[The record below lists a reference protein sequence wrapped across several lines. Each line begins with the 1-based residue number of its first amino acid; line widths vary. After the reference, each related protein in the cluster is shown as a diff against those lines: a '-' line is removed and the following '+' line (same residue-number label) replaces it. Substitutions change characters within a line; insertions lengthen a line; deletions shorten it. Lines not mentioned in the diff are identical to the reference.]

1 MSTKQVVFKKLS
13 RDKSVG
19 IYMGKRDFVDHC
31 DFVEPVD
38 GVVIV
43 DPKLLQGK
51 KAFVVL
57 CCTFRYGRDD
67 DDNVL
72 GIKFCRELHRSSQQV
87 FPPLLD
93 RERNVHT
100 GLQEKLLHKLGCNA
114 YPFFFEFPDNLPC
127 SVALQPAPTDVGK
140 KCAVEF
146 EVKAFCAKGHDD
158 KVQKRSSVSLAIRKV
173 QYAPERGGAPPSVE
187 LSREFGASEKA
198 LHVEACLE
206 KQTYYHG
213 EPIGVHVN
221 ISNGSSKTVKNIIV
235 MVEQVANV
243 VLYSNDSY
251 AETVATVETPDT
263 VESGASLQATYTI
276 LPLLANNRKQRGIAL
291 DGKLKHEDTNLASSS
306 IVKDGVLPEVLGI
319 LVSYRLL
326 VKLVVGGSDEELVF
340 QDFRRGDLKGVADN
354 ADEGSASPAEP

>member
-31 DFVEPVD
+31 DFVEPV
-38 GVVIV
+38 G
-43 DPKLLQGK
+43 
-51 KAFVVL
+51 
-57 CCTFRYGRDD
+57 
-67 DDNVL
+67 
-72 GIKFCRELHRSSQQV
+72 ES
-87 FPPLLD
+87 
-93 RERNVHT
+93 VHT
-100 GLQEKLLHKLGCNA
+100 EDGCGKSTFSRRNPTLSFSRRNRVFA
-114 YPFFFEFPDNLPC
+114 WTDGTIWAATLTPSSSRWGWGHWGAWLWCFPDNLPC
-127 SVALQPAPTDVGK
+127 SVQPAPTDVGK

-206 KQTYYHG
+206 KQGTYYHG

>member
-72 GIKFCRELHRSSQQV
+72 ASSSAGSCTGAASRRSCCTSWAATLTPSSSRWGWGHWGAWLWCV
-87 FPPLLD
+87 AHVNLCVL
-93 RERNVHT
+93 
-100 GLQEKLLHKLGCNA
+100 
-114 YPFFFEFPDNLPC
+114 YPTHQFPDNLPC
-127 SVALQPAPTDVGK
+127 SVQPAPTDVGK

-206 KQTYYHG
+206 KQGTYYHG

-326 VKLVVGGSDEELVF
+326 VKLVVGGSV
-340 QDFRRGDLKGVADN
+340 
-354 ADEGSASPAEP
+354 